1 MILSVHTRQFPFLT
15 FSFVSECLVIGMA
28 QDFVGSNNIN
38 LLVPSGQFGT
48 RLTGG
53 KDAASPRY
61 IFTHLSPIARLLF
74 PEVDD
79 VLLTHREDD
88 GQVIEPYHYTPIIPL
103 VLVNG
108 SQGIGTGWSTF
119 IPPHNPLDVLEYV
132 RAKLDGLDNLPEIR
146 PWVRGFGG
154 ILEYHDNVSGYVS
167 IGRAEPASSKS
178 VVISELPVGRWTNDY
193 KAHLLKMRD
202 KGQIRSFVENHTTTE
217 VSFTVN
223 LKAVQLDR
231 MMKSGL
237 EKAFKLVSNLSTT
250 NMNAF
255 GADQSIKKFESAS
268 DIADS
273 YFPVRLSLYH
283 DRKSVLES
291 EMNYTATMLKNKARF
306 IEAVSEGRIDLV
318 SGKKTKEETVGALY
332 ELGFASAAELSDI
345 KNANVLADRRRAEVV
360 DEYTQSTEDSTY
372 NDFDYLLNMPL
383 SSLTTEKIND
393 LQSQAKKTDLE
404 LTDIQTKTA
413 EDLWRADLDK
423 LEPHLKKL

>member
-1 MILSVHTRQFPFLT
+1 
-15 FSFVSECLVIGMA
+15 MA

-79 VLLTHREDD
+79 VLLAHREDD
-88 GQVIEPYHYTPIIPL
+88 GQVIEPYHYVPIIPL

-119 IPPHNPLDVLEYV
+119 IPQHNPLDVLAYV
-132 RAKLDGLDNLPEIR
+132 RAKLDGSKDLPEIR

-154 ILEYHDNVSGYVS
+154 TLEVHEKGTGYVS
-167 IGRAEPASSKS
+167 IGKAEPASRKS

-202 KGQIRSFVENHTTTE
+202 KGEIHSFVENHTTTE
-217 VSFTVN
+217 VSFH
-223 LKAVQLDR
+223 VQLKVVQLKR
-231 MMKSGL
+231 MMRSGL
-237 EKAFKLVSNLSTT
+237 EKAFKLSSNLSTT

-255 GADQSIKKFESAS
+255 DADQSIQKFQSAS
-268 DIADS
+268 EIADC
-273 YFPVRLSLYH
+273 YFPVRLALYH

-291 EMNYTATMLKNKARF
+291 EMNHQATVLKNKSRF
-306 IEAVSEGRIDLV
+306 IEAVSSGQIDLV
-318 SGKKTKEETVGALY
+318 GGKKSKEETVGTLR
-332 ELGFASAAELSDI
+332 ELEFASAAELRDI
-345 KNANVLADRRRAEVV
+345 KNDNVLAERRKAEGT
-360 DEYTQSTEDSTY
+360 DEEYLESDKDPINSDY
-372 NDFDYLLNMPL
+372 DYLLNMPL
-383 SSLTTEKIND
+383 SSLTTERIID
-393 LQSQAKKTDLE
+393 LQKEAQKTEDE
-404 LTDIQTKTA
+404 LSNIRNQTP

-423 LEPHLKKL
+423 LEPHLKKSV

>member
-1 MILSVHTRQFPFLT
+1 MP
-15 FSFVSECLVIGMA
+15 SFVSNVWIVLLNYPVIGMA

-79 VLLTHREDD
+79 VLLKHREDD
-88 GQVIEPYHYTPIIPL
+88 GQMIEPYHYTPIIPL

-132 RAKLDGLDNLPEIR
+132 RAKLDASDDLPEIR

-154 ILEYHDNVSGYVS
+154 SLAIHDKGTGYMSV
-167 IGRAEPASSKS
+167 GRAEPASSKS

-217 VSFTVN
+217 VSFHVT
-223 LKAVQLDR
+223 LKAMQLDR

-237 EKAFKLVSNLSTT
+237 EKAFKLEANLPTT

-255 GADQSIKKFESAS
+255 TADQSIQKFASAA
-268 DIADS
+268 DIANS
-273 YFPVRLSLYH
+273 YFPVRLNLYH

-291 EMNYTATMLKNKARF
+291 EMNYEAAVLRNKARF
-306 IEAVSEGRIDLV
+306 IEAVSKGQIDLV
-318 SGKKTKEETVGALY
+318 GGKKSKSETV
-332 ELGFASAAELSDI
+332 ELLRELDFASATELQAI
-345 KNANVLADRRRAEVV
+345 KNDNVLAKRRKAEGLVEK
-360 DEYTQSTEDSTY
+360 DPK

-383 SSLTTEKIND
+383 SSLTTDKIND
-393 LQSQAKKTDLE
+393 LQSEAGKTESE
-404 LTDIQTKTA
+404 LKEIQNKTP
-413 EDLWRADLDK
+413 EDLWQADLDK
-423 LEPHLKKL
+423 LEPHLIKES

>member
-1 MILSVHTRQFPFLT
+1 ML
-15 FSFVSECLVIGMA
+15 VSLVIGMA

-61 IFTHLSPIARLLF
+61 IFTFLSPIARHLF

-88 GQVIEPYHYTPIIPL
+88 GQVIEPVHFVPIIPL
-103 VLVNG
+103 LLVNG

-119 IPPHNPLDVLEYV
+119 IPPHNPLDVLEYI
-132 RAKLDGLDNLPEIR
+132 RAKLDGSSDLPEIR
-146 PWVRGFGG
+146 PWVRGFNGS
-154 ILEYHDNVSGYVS
+154 LALHDKGTGYVS
-167 IGRAEPASSKS
+167 VGRAEPGSRKS

-202 KGQIRSFVENHTTTE
+202 KGQILSFVENHTTTE
-217 VSFTVN
+217 VSFDVK
-223 LKAVQLDR
+223 LKMIQLDR

-237 EKAFKLVSNLSTT
+237 EKAFKLEANLLTT

-255 GADQSIKKFESAS
+255 GADQSIHKFASAS
-268 DIADS
+268 DIADAF
-273 YFPVRLSLYH
+273 FPIRLALYH

-291 EMNYTATMLKNKARF
+291 EMNHSATVLKNKARF
-306 IEAVSEGRIDLV
+306 IEAVSGGQIDLIG
-318 SGKKTKEETVGALY
+318 GKKSKEETVMVLR
-332 ELGFASAAELSDI
+332 ELGFSSAAELQNIRDS
-345 KNANVLADRRRAEVV
+345 NVLAERNKDKDQLDDR
-360 DEYTQSTEDSTY
+360 TQSKKDPIYS
-372 NDFDYLLNMPL
+372 DFDYLLNMPL
-383 SSLTTEKIND
+383 SSLTTDKIND
-393 LQSQAKKTDLE
+393 LQSEAGKTENELLE
-404 LTDIQTKTA
+404 IQKRTP

-423 LEPHLKKL
+423 LEPHLKKRV